1 MYPIIR
7 IRSGIKDFAPEESL
21 AEGVSNGLSLPVYE
35 SISPLKSPK
44 GGVIHTLSQE
54 RNPQ

>member
-7 IRSGIKDFAPEESL
+7 IRGSIKDLAPEESL
-21 AEGVSNGLSLPVYE
+21 AEGITNGLSLPVYA

-54 RNPQ
+54 RHPQ